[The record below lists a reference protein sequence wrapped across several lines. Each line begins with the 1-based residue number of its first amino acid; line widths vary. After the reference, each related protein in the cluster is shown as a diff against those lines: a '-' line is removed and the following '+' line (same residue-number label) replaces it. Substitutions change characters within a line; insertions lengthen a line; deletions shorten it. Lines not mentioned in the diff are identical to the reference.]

1 MGFLDGVTVL
11 DLASVGPAA
20 RASRWLAD
28 YGATVIKVGPV
39 PARAGAQIVPPFY
52 AYSAHRGMRRA
63 LIDLKSPAGVGA
75 FLRLAASA
83 DVVIES
89 FRPGVAD
96 RLGIGY
102 AAVRGVRPS
111 IVYCSTTGYGQDGP
125 RSGWAGH
132 DLNYQAV
139 SGYLDATGRQADG
152 RPPIP
157 GATLADGAAGGLH
170 AVAAILAALV
180 GARTPGGAGAHLDVS
195 VADGM
200 LALMALPV
208 DEYLA
213 TGVVPAPGHG
223 ILTGRYACYGVYGTA
238 DGKWLAVA
246 AIEPQF
252 WANLCRLLDLA
263 PWADRQLDDSAQD
276 AIRADLTKVF
286 ATRTRDE
293 WVALLG
299 PADTCVAPVLSVPEV
314 VADEQYR
321 ARGCFVTATAPAQGS
336 FAQVGAVLAGMVPLE
351 AVTAGDMSRSATAS
365 VLEQAGVDP
374 ASIDDLLASGAIA

>member
-39 PARAGAQIVPPFY
+39 PAHAGAQIVPPFY

-102 AAVRGVRPS
+102 AAVREVRPS
-111 IVYCSTTGYGQDGP
+111 MVYCSTTGYGQDGP

-132 DLNYQAV
+132 DLDYQAV

-180 GARTPGGAGAHLDVS
+180 GARAPGGKGAHLDVS
-195 VADGM
+195 IADGM

-223 ILTGRYACYGVYGTA
+223 ILTGRYACYGIYGTA
-238 DGKWLAVA
+238 DAKWLAVA

-263 PWADRQLDDSAQD
+263 AWADRQLDDSAQD
-276 AIRADLTKVF
+276 AIRADLEKVF
-286 ATRTRDE
+286 ATRTRDK

-299 PADTCVAPVLSVPEV
+299 PADTCVAPVLSVAEV

-321 ARGCFVTATAPAQGS
+321 SRGCFVTATAPGHGP
-336 FAQVGAVLAGMVPLE
+336 FDQVGAVLAGMAPLVS
-351 AVTAGDMSRSATAS
+351 VTAGDMSRSATAS
-365 VLEQAGVDP
+365 VLEEAGVDP